1 MHGLKHLC
9 LHSQH
14 LLKSRRRG
22 GRRVGVLV
30 VILPIVFIV
39 VGGDMIPCVGSLKY
53 EY

>member
-9 LHSQH
+9 LHIQH
-14 LLKSRRRG
+14 FLKSRRRG

-39 VGGDMIPCVGSLKY
+39 VGGDMIPCVGRLKY